1 MDVNAPVKAGTREW
15 LALAVLAL
23 PTLLLSIDMSVLYL
37 ALPHLSSEL
46 GASLTQ
52 QLWIT
57 DIYGFVIGGL
67 LVTMGRLGDLIGRR
81 KLLLIGAAAFTAA
94 SVLAAYSP
102 SAEMLI
108 FSRALLGVAG
118 ATIMPSTMSLIATIF
133 KDPAQMGTAISVWMA
148 CFMGG
153 IALGPVVGGVM
164 LENFWWGSVFLLAVP
179 VMVLLLATGPALLP
193 EYRDPEGGRL
203 DLPSVA
209 LSMAAILPFVY
220 GLKELAKHGWQPW
233 YGVAVVAGLVFALA
247 FVRRQRRLES
257 PLLDLGLF
265 KLPVFRAAVSIMVL
279 GGIVNGSFFLV
290 SMFLQ
295 TVVGLSPLATGLWVV
310 PSTAATIA
318 SVLLA
323 PVIARKVRPGYVIA
337 AGLAVMAVG
346 YLVLSQVDAASG
358 VGLVLTGLVIGS
370 IGAGPMGAL
379 GNALIF
385 GSVPPER
392 AGSAS
397 AVSETG
403 GELGIALGVAVLG
416 SVGTAVYSAQIS
428 GALPPSVPPALANTA
443 GEGIAGAINAAQQ
456 ASAPVAAELLAA
468 GREAFTTAVNAAT
481 GVSAVLALG
490 LAAVALV
497 TLRKVPATGQEQ
509 AAQEPAAQEA
519 TAEPAAHAAEEPE
532 SAKV

>member
-1 MDVNAPVKAGTREW
+1 MDVNTPAKAGTREW
-15 LALAVLAL
+15 LALAILAL

-46 GASLTQ
+46 GATLTQ

-57 DIYGFVIGGL
+57 DIYGFVIAGL

-81 KLLLIGAAAFTAA
+81 RLLLVGATAFTVA
-94 SVLAAYSP
+94 SVLAAYS
-102 SAEMLI
+102 STAELLI
-108 FSRALLGVAG
+108 VSRALLGIAG
-118 ATIMPSTMSLIATIF
+118 ATIMPSTMSLIVTIF
-133 KDPAQMGTAISVWMA
+133 KDPQQMGTAISVWMA

-153 IALGPVVGGVM
+153 IALGPVVGGLM

-179 VMVLLLATGPALLP
+179 VMALLLATGPVLLP
-193 EYRDPEGGRL
+193 EHRDPDGGRL

-209 LSMAAILPFVY
+209 LSLAAILPFIY

-233 YGVAVVAGLVFALA
+233 YVVAVLAGLAFGLA
-247 FVRRQRRLES
+247 FVQRQRKLES
-257 PLLDLGLF
+257 PLLDMRLF
-265 KLPVFRAAVSIMVL
+265 KRPIFRAAVAIMVL
-279 GGIVNGSFFLV
+279 GGVVNGSFFLV

-323 PVIARKVRPGYVIA
+323 PVVARKLRPGYVIA
-337 AGLAVMAVG
+337 GGLVVIAIG
-346 YLVLSQVDAASG
+346 YFVLSTLDVSSG

-370 IGAGPMGAL
+370 VGAGPMGAL

-385 GSVPPER
+385 SSVPPEQ

-403 GELGIALGVAVLG
+403 GELGIALGVATLG

-428 GALPPSVPPALANTA
+428 GALPSSLPPAVADTA
-443 GEGIAGAINAAQQ
+443 GEGIAGAINAAGQV
-456 ASAPVAAELLAA
+456 SAPVAAELLTAA
-468 GREAFTTAVNAAT
+468 REAFTTSVTAAT
-481 GVSAVLALG
+481 GVSAVLALC
-490 LAAVALV
+490 LAVFALI
-497 TLRKVPATGQEQ
+497 TLRKVPPTGQQEQ
-509 AAQEPAAQEA
+509 
-519 TAEPAAHAAEEPE
+519 TAEESAEEPE
-532 SAKV
+532 SANA

>member
-1 MDVNAPVKAGTREW
+1 MDVNAPAKAGTREW
-15 LALAVLAL
+15 LALAILAL

-81 KLLLIGAAAFTAA
+81 RLLLIGAAAFTAA
-94 SVLAAYSP
+94 SVLAAYSS

-108 FSRALLGVAG
+108 VSRALLGVAG

-153 IALGPVVGGVM
+153 VALGPVVGGVM

-179 VMVLLLATGPALLP
+179 VMVLLLVTGPALLP
-193 EYRDPEGGRL
+193 EHRDPEGGRL

-209 LSMAAILPFVY
+209 LSLAAILPFVY
-220 GLKELAKHGWQPW
+220 GLKELAKHGWQLW
-233 YGVAVVAGLVFALA
+233 YAVAIVAGLAFGLA
-247 FVRRQRRLES
+247 FVRRQRRLDS
-257 PLLDLGLF
+257 PLLDLKLF
-265 KLPVFRAAVSIMVL
+265 KLPVFRAAVSIMIL

-295 TVVGLSPLATGLWVV
+295 TVVGLSPLQTGLWVL
-310 PSTAATIA
+310 PATAATIV

-323 PVIARKVRPGYVIA
+323 PAIARKVRPGYVIA
-337 AGLAVMAVG
+337 AGLVVMATG
-346 YLVLSQVDAASG
+346 YAVLSTVDTTSG

-403 GELGIALGVAVLG
+403 GELGIALGVAALG
-416 SVGTAVYSAQIS
+416 SVGTAVYSVQIA
-428 GALPPSVPPALANTA
+428 GTLPPSVPPALADTA
-443 GEGIAGAINAAQQ
+443 SEGIAGAINAAQQ
-456 ASAPVAAELLAA
+456 VAAPVAAEVLAA

-481 GVSAVLALG
+481 GVSAALALC
-490 LAAVALV
+490 LAAVALI
-497 TLRKVPATGQEQ
+497 TLRKVPPTSEQ
-509 AAQEPAAQEA
+509 AMGEAPEEPSAG
-519 TAEPAAHAAEEPE
+519 AAEEPA